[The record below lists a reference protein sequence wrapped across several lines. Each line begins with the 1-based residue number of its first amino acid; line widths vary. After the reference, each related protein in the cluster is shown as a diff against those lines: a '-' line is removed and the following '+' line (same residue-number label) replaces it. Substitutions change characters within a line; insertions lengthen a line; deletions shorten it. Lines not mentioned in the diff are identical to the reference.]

1 MTGGKET
8 RKDWLDYWKGLEKRK
23 GINGKTPRYTED
35 LISWLFRELH
45 GDETYKSLAGWK
57 RKGKRKGNSKP
68 ENDRLA
74 IGIRPMKTDGKISY
88 VAFSLFPD
96 KDGQL
101 LFLLYAVNAQK
112 SEAAK
117 DESKL
122 REWVENRKLP
132 SALSECIFPGR
143 ERVGREGDLG
153 LTNPYSRYAKIAIRG
168 FDGTNFQLVRKTS
181 EGKPDEGKPAKVPAS
196 AVRKLLIDQIRN
208 RPSVGKR
215 RVR

>member
-1 MTGGKET
+1 MTHGKET
-8 RKDWLDYWKGLEKRK
+8 LKDWLDFWRGLEKRK
-23 GINGKTPRYTED
+23 GIKGKTPPYTND

-45 GDETYKSLAGWK
+45 GDDTYKSLAG
-57 RKGKRKGNSKP
+57 RKCEGNRKL

-74 IGIRPMKTDGKISY
+74 IGIRPKKTDGKISY

-101 LFLLYAVNAQK
+101 FFLLYAVNAQK
-112 SEAAK
+112 SESAK

-132 SALSECIFPGR
+132 SVFPCCIFPGR
-143 ERVGREGDLG
+143 KRVGREEDLG
-153 LTNPYSRYAKIAIRG
+153 LNNPYDRYAKIGIRG

-181 EGKPDEGKPAKVPAS
+181 EGKPEEGKPAKVPAS

-215 RVR
+215 GVR